1 MARLQ
6 QNLSDPQPLKH
17 AASMILPALEH
28 LEVFN
33 DFFMANLGPRFDA
46 SVVWG
51 MQYIVIKVIMVEYP
65 REFGRVALL
74 TRRCKACC
82 RTLGFNQ
89 TNRGD
94 DQEAWAES

>member
-6 QNLSDPQPLKH
+6 QNLSDPQPVKH

-33 DFFMANLGPRFDA
+33 DFFASNLGSHFDT

-51 MQYIVIKVIMVEYP
+51 MQYVIIKVMVEYP
-65 REFGRVALL
+65 RVFGHVALL

-82 RTLGFNQ
+82 RTLGFN
-89 TNRGD
+89 
-94 DQEAWAES
+94 